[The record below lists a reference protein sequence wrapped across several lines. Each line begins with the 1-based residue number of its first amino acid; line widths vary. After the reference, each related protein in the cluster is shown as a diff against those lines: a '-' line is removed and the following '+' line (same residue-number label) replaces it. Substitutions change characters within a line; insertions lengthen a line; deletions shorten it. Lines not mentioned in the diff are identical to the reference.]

1 MDHPRSG
8 GLGVKLLAIETS
20 TPGSS
25 VAVIEDRRTLAAASR
40 IDRLGHAGFLVPAID
55 FCFDQVGWS
64 PVDLD
69 AVVVDIGPG
78 LYTGIRVG
86 VATAQG
92 LAAAFGIPIIPAVSV
107 DAIALEAKTGHRM
120 IWAVVDA
127 RRGEMAVARYRPVPG
142 GVVRESPTELMEHEE
157 LKAALESTRED
168 NLVVGD
174 VAELPDG
181 FFLGMHH
188 VKTGRPRY
196 PYAVALAEIG
206 AGKYERDEYPPPDD
220 IRPLYMREPDVTIN
234 WEKLRQEGPWRAQ

>member
-1 MDHPRSG
+1 M
-8 GLGVKLLAIETS
+8 KLLAIETA

-25 VAVIEDRRTLAAASR
+25 VAVVEDRRTLAAASR
-40 IDRLGHAGFLVPAID
+40 IDRVGHAGFLVPAID

-64 PVDLD
+64 PDDLD

-92 LAAAFGIPIIPAVSV
+92 LAAAFGVPVIPAVSV
-107 DAIALEAKTGHRM
+107 DALALEAKTGHRM
-120 IWAVVDA
+120 IWAVIDA
-127 RRGEMAVARYRPVPG
+127 RRGEFAVARYRPVPG
-142 GVVRESPTELMEHEE
+142 GVVRESATELMSPDE
-157 LKAALESTRED
+157 LRAALESTGED
-168 NLVVGD
+168 SLVVGD
-174 VAELPDG
+174 TAELPEG

-196 PYAVALAEIG
+196 PYAVALADIG
-206 AGKYERDEYPPPDD
+206 AGKYERDEYPAPED

-234 WEKLRQEGPWRAQ
+234 WAKLRQEGPWGSQ

>member
-1 MDHPRSG
+1 M
-8 GLGVKLLAIETS
+8 KLLAIETA

-25 VAVIEDRRTLAAASR
+25 VAVVEDRRTLAAASR
-40 IDRLGHAGFLVPAID
+40 IDRVGHAGFLVPAID

-64 PVDLD
+64 PDYLD

-86 VATAQG
+86 IATAQG

-107 DAIALEAKTGHRM
+107 DALALEAKTGHRM

-127 RRGEMAVARYRPVPG
+127 RRGEFAVARYRPVPG
-142 GVVRESPTELMEHEE
+142 GVVRQSATELMNPDQ
-157 LKAALESTRED
+157 LRAALESTAED
-168 NLVVGD
+168 SLVVGD
-174 VAELPDG
+174 ATELPDG
-181 FFLGMHH
+181 FLLGMHH
-188 VKTGRPRY
+188 VKTAKPRY

-206 AGKYERDEYPPPDD
+206 AGRYERDEYPSPED

-234 WEKLRQEGPWRAQ
+234 WEKLREEGPWGPQ